1 MRSRSI
7 GVLLLLACVALMV
20 STGGPGLVM
29 ALQGEGEVIQCH
41 SYSQDRTM
49 SLEFPASGGE
59 VQGSYV
65 SDYTVQDTSLLYDED
80 GSSDYYAEERRVSI
94 NIQLSGSYAGNDTSF
109 FSLQVAG
116 SGAVDIDNLDDD
128 RFDRSY
134 RAVLDA
140 KATADRNEDGSVTV
154 RGMTAEFTPVTRNAN
169 EIPNT
174 RWLEAPS
181 TPIPPELT
189 LSCTG
194 WPEVPSENAG
204 PRGISQ
210 PLGPPQP
217 NGPPQPPGP
226 RQPVAPQSGP
236 PIPPAPPPVPAP
248 MGECGSVQVV
258 YLDDLGIAPNPV
270 EIDAFI
276 ENALAQ
282 GGQDYSLIISHRQRL
297 LDRFGPL
304 AFHQIDTLLS
314 QLGSIAETCPF
325 VLIVGDPDVV
335 PFAALP
341 NPTNDG
347 DVLFTD
353 DVYGDND
360 HDNLTMPDIPVARIP
375 DGRSLALLL
384 IQLSPSSVPEVG
396 NFTLANSK
404 RPHADGV
411 ATQVFGTD
419 RILFWSLPA
428 RREHL
433 DSSLVDV
440 RHSYFMLHGG
450 AWDTAVWWGEEDVYP
465 EAFTVAEANSQG
477 VILSGSC
484 YGTYT
489 YDRTPVDSIT
499 LAFLRSGARAFVGA
513 TGITYS
519 PLWTP
524 GPDPT
529 GPMRYDAVFHQAFLD
544 ALSRGEPALAAFMQA
559 KEQMADLCESGD
571 ATAPEIKML
580 HEFVYFGKP

>member
-1 MRSRSI
+1 MRARSAR
-7 GVLLLLACVALMV
+7 VVLLACLPLMV
-20 STGGPGLVM
+20 LSAGAGVTLGWQGGD
-29 ALQGEGEVIQCH
+29 EVIQCH
-41 SYSQDRTM
+41 SSSEEGVM
-49 SLEFPASGGE
+49 NLEFPAGGGAVE
-59 VQGSYV
+59 GSYA
-65 SDYTVQDTSLLYDED
+65 SDYTAHDTSLLYDED
-80 GSSDYYAEERRVSI
+80 GSSQYYAEQRTVRI
-94 NIQLSGSYAGNDTSF
+94 DIQFSGSYSGSDGGVFSF
-109 FSLQVAG
+109 QIVG
-116 SGAVDIDNLDDD
+116 SGRVDIDNLEGD

-134 RAVLDA
+134 RAELEGG
-140 KATADRNEDGSVTV
+140 ATGSRNEDGSITIRSV
-154 RGMTAEFTPVTRNAN
+154 TAEFTPVARNAS

-174 RWLEAPS
+174 RWLEPPS
-181 TPIPPELT
+181 TPVLPELT
-189 LSCTG
+189 LTCTG
-194 WPEVPSENAG
+194 WPEVPSEIAG
-204 PRGISQ
+204 PGGIAQQ
-210 PLGPPQP
+210 PGAPQP
-217 NGPPQPPGP
+217 NGPPQPPGLLP
-226 RQPVAPQSGP
+226 PVAPQSRPG
-236 PIPPAPPPVPAP
+236 IPPAPPPVPAP

-258 YLDDLGIAPNPV
+258 YLDDLGIDPNPA

-282 GGQDYSLIISHRQRL
+282 GGQDYSLIVSHRQRL
-297 LDRFGPL
+297 LDRFGPP
-304 AFHQIDTLLS
+304 AFQQIDTLLGE
-314 QLGSIAETCPF
+314 LGSIAQTCPF
-325 VLIVGDPDVV
+325 VLVVGDPDVV

-341 NPTNDG
+341 NPTSDG

-375 DGRSLALLL
+375 DGRSLDLLL
-384 IQLSPSSVPEVG
+384 TQLSPSHVPEGG

-428 RREHL
+428 RREHV
-433 DSSLVDV
+433 DPSLVDV
-440 RHSYFMLHGG
+440 RHGYFMLHGG
-450 AWDTAVWWGEEDVYP
+450 SWDTSVWWGEEDVYP
-465 EAFTVAEANSQG
+465 EAFTVAEAESQG

-489 YDRTPVDSIT
+489 YNRTPVDSIT
-499 LAFLRSGARAFVGA
+499 LAFLHSGARAFVGA

-529 GPMRYDAVFHQAFLD
+529 GPMRYDAVFHHAFLD